1 MKGTLALLLIAA
13 GLYIVYEVISG
24 GSQLLSGGTT
34 PNGVHP
40 NNPQYT
46 FQLAPQKT
54 ASQVGIASFQ
64 DQRVPGGAIVPTS
77 VPFIPP
83 PIVGPGETPKDPTA
97 VQPVGGNMV
106 SVQSRLRRLWE

>member
-34 PNGVHP
+34 ASGVHP

-46 FQLAPQKT
+46 FQLAPRKT
-54 ASQVGIASFQ
+54 P
-64 DQRVPGGAIVPTS
+64 DQIGTADMGTRAPGGAIPPENAV
-77 VPFIPP
+77 FIPP
-83 PIVGPGETPKDPTA
+83 PIVGPGEIPKDPTTG
-97 VQPVGGNMV
+97 QPVGGGMV
-106 SVQSRLRRLWE
+106 SIQSRVRRLWE

>member
-34 PNGVHP
+34 PSGVHP
-40 NNPQYT
+40 NNTPYT

-54 ASQVGIASFQ
+54 PDQVGTANMGTRAQ
-64 DQRVPGGAIVPTS
+64 GGAIPPAN

-83 PIVGPGETPKDPTA
+83 PLVGPGETPKDPTTG
-97 VQPVGGNMV
+97 QPIGGGMV
-106 SVQSRLRRLWE
+106 SIQSRVRRLWE

>member
-24 GSQLLSGGTT
+24 GSQILGGTT
-34 PNGVHP
+34 ASGVHP

-46 FQLAPQKT
+46 FQLAPRKT
-54 ASQVGIASFQ
+54 PDQVGTADMGTRAQ
-64 DQRVPGGAIVPTS
+64 GGAIPPAN

-83 PIVGPGETPKDPTA
+83 PIVGPGEKPKDPTTG
-97 VQPVGGNMV
+97 QPVGGGMV
-106 SVQSRLRRLWE
+106 SIQSRIRRIWE